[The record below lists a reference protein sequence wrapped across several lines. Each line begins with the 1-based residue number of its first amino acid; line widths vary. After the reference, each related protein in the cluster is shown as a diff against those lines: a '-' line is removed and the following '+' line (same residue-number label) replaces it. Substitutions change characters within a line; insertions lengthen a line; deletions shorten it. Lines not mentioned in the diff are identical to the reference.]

1 MRLIFYIFLI
11 SQLLNF
17 LGVFAEKVKE
27 DLYGSNSVKW
37 EKVEENKSKS
47 LKKIIWKSYKNDE
60 FYFGNEKQQQGS
72 ITNRTNSSK
81 EERISESLKNLG
93 SSITEIEPYL
103 PLNNF
108 LEKGN
113 FQTSVRWK
121 SSFEGGASGGTGQQI
136 PSFIFDYGIS
146 DSSLITINFSE
157 ADDKLYNKI
166 NGQKVDYHWQN
177 YAFSFK
183 KKILNNNENSF
194 VISIVPTLE
203 YWRHA
208 SGSKDS
214 KSIYNQKD
222 SLESRDRFDNLI
234 GSLSLPI
241 SKKLNDNF
249 TALIVPGVIFLPE
262 KLGSKGIGKN
272 AYGNNFYIGSGIVLD
287 IAKDFNFLASYTS
300 PLGPGN
306 NYFDKDLNYSRK
318 PIYSIGLGWDVNS
331 KIGIEGKITNSFGAS
346 PSTGLLT
353 IPSDNK
359 PLYSANIS
367 YKPHGEDTYL
377 NPLNERDKLISN
389 GGITVNN
396 ALIPRFG
403 TSQIKFNYDSK
414 GNLFSSYG
422 YSLSN
427 IFKLE
432 LINIGSFNEVNISGN
447 KNSNLYST
455 YLDDSNL
462 NFRLGGKLL
471 IFSPQKNDLYWVS
484 LRSSVGRNNDT
495 NQGYLFSE
503 FINTF
508 RVNNW
513 LTLNV
518 SPKYFFSGVE
528 SFGGIGFSSYIN
540 LFDNLMLIPE
550 INTSFKNDSDMNSTL
565 ALRYSFTPE
574 KSLDLYYSNAVGVQ
588 DIGQF
593 LKDKDYRLGIK
604 LNFLL

>member
-1 MRLIFYIFLI
+1 MRLVFYLFLI
-11 SQLLNF
+11 SQFLNF
-17 LGVFAEKVKE
+17 IGVYAEKKIK
-27 DLYGSNSVKW
+27 DSSGLNTINW
-37 EKVEENKSKS
+37 EKIDENKTKP
-47 LKKIIWKSYKNDE
+47 LKKIIWRSYKNDE
-60 FYFGNEKQQQGS
+60 SYFGNKKQQNS
-72 ITNRTNSSK
+72 ITKSLN
-81 EERISESLKNLG
+81 EERIFDSSKKSG

-108 LEKGN
+108 LEKGS

-121 SSFEGGASGGTGQQI
+121 SSFEGGASSGTGQQM

-146 DSSLITINFSE
+146 DSSLMTINFSE
-157 ADDKLYNKI
+157 ADDELYNPIK
-166 NGQKVDYHWQN
+166 GQKVDYHWQN
-177 YAFSFK
+177 YAFSLK
-183 KKILNNNENSF
+183 KNLLKNNENTF
-194 VISIVPTLE
+194 AISLVPTLE

-208 SGSKDS
+208 SGSKNS

-222 SLESRDRFDNLI
+222 SLNGRDRFDNLI

-241 SKKLNDNF
+241 SKNLNDNF
-249 TALIVPGVIFLPE
+249 TALIVPGVTFLPE

-272 AYGNNFYIGSGIVLD
+272 AYGNNFYIGSGVVLD
-287 IAKDFNFLASYTS
+287 MAKDVNLLASYTS

-318 PIYSIGLGWDVNS
+318 PIYSIGLGWNVNS

-353 IPSDNK
+353 IPSDNQ
-359 PLYSANIS
+359 PLYSANIT
-367 YKPHGEDTYL
+367 YKPQGEDTYL
-377 NPLNERDKLISN
+377 TPLNERDKLISH

-396 ALIPRFG
+396 ALMPRVG
-403 TSQIKFNYDSK
+403 TSEVNFNYDNK
-414 GNLFSSYG
+414 GNLFGSYG
-422 YSLSN
+422 YYLSN

-432 LINIGSFNEVNISGN
+432 LLNIGSFNEVNLGGD

-471 IFSPQKNDLYWVS
+471 IFSPQKNDLFWMS

-503 FINTF
+503 LINTM
-508 RVNNW
+508 RLNNW
-513 LTLNV
+513 LAFNI
-518 SPKYFFSGVE
+518 SSKYFFSGVK

-540 LFDNLMLIPE
+540 LLDNLILIPE
-550 INTSFKNDSDMNSTL
+550 INTSIKNDSDLNSTL
-565 ALRYSFTPE
+565 ALRYSFSPQ
-574 KSLDLYYSNAVGVQ
+574 KSLDLYYSNSVGLQ
-588 DIGQF
+588 DVGQL
-593 LKDKDYRLGIK
+593 LKDKEYRLGIK
-604 LNFLL
+604 FNFLL